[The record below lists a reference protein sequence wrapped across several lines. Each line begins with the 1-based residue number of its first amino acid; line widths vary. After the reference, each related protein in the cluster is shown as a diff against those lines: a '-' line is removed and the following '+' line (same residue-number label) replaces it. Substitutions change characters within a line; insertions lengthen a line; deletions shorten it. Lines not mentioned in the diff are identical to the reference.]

1 MDCLSRKTSAWQ
13 SCDSAAEIDSPRTC
27 ELKLLRARRVAYYES
42 IGILKTGSHE
52 NDSKSALKASP
63 RAPLGSKTNPS
74 ESQTSTSRGH
84 RQSPQ
89 SRAIED
95 TNMYQRLPKVADE
108 KTKEDRTKV
117 GQRVQQEGRRNS
129 CPSELDLSLL
139 DDVLVPE
146 TQKLRHVMNWAQR
159 FLTKC
164 HEGQELKSPP
174 ENSPFT
180 LSLLDQSKTVQDCP
194 QEAFMSSCH
203 PPSWSQ
209 DDSKI
214 HTNSQNSFNISS
226 IPTENLSETC
236 FSLDILSCF
245 EERKF
250 PGNWSSG
257 GQEVIFQ
264 KEKRPP
270 MSPLVGFRQPNFVQ
284 PPCDKLG
291 NSYSQSQG
299 DPGETG
305 TPFEFDNVQPQTKDS
320 CERSL
325 FEKANENWHGN
336 GYFWAPL
343 TDSSEDECTDENGK
357 NWKTFR
363 KDIQLRD
370 SKEIS
375 GISLSSRSPYTM
387 GLRSPKL
394 KGRWEANVSEKSNE
408 GEVAIWKPRD
418 FVSRFQTDSPWGTS
432 GSVLISKLSTNQ
444 FDSPVDDF
452 RMRKG
457 ESLSQELDFV
467 VSPRDLNY
475 RSGLQPEYVE
485 DKTFVGQAIRKSQE
499 VSINSGFDVG
509 ESKVQ
514 KRGQTEI
521 NETCQGNDSLIQISN
536 CQLNS
541 LGDPLENVTSKVCS
555 DCVSECELTLGHHCV
570 VCHNIR
576 VDQQINNRSPT
587 GIDWKLIQ
595 TPKVIAKE
603 MTYESKE
610 KNVFSNYPVSIELS
624 ETISENSL
632 SWQVGDG
639 GGYRISWD
647 DALPEKSEQRASVLE
662 MYFFYLHQLNRIRG
676 CNSEGGS
683 SSFSN
688 HFKGLSENNVGKVD
702 PEKKD
707 IGEEIRSSGESGVF
721 QAVGQ
726 RDVAKPQQENAHHV
740 EVETTEGQLFP
751 KSLSDPIK
759 ESKLHPEERPFSASI
774 KITSKATGYKN
785 YCEKSSVARSS
796 HKRGERELRSQ
807 NISRPSSAKTE
818 NRRST
823 NSLCPSGSTP
833 KYLCKNVHLD
843 LERETS
849 NKELNVTSCSG
860 PRLKGDKLLLY
871 ASTFCNRLTI
881 VDISWSGATDL
892 GVLALAEGASS
903 LQGLSINGC
912 QITDKAIRALVK
924 KHGKSLNK
932 LEVFGCHALTA
943 RCVGCLAL
951 SCPHL
956 QTLNIGRVPKITDA
970 CFAKILTNLKKVTT
984 LNVTGLEMVRDRI
997 VHLIVTQCPNLDCL
1011 VLSSCA
1017 WVTDISLLE
1026 ISTYLRTIRY
1036 LDVSECKKITDI
1048 GIQALA
1054 RGCHQLHY
1062 LDLSSTGISKRGV
1075 SLLASYCHGTLE
1087 CVKLSF
1093 CKEITLDVIRK
1104 LCRNCRRLKM
1114 LHLYGCCITP
1124 NLSSVKDIYKTVE
1137 IFHDGSASTC

>member
-849 NKELNVTSCSG
+849 NKKSQGDSALSVWQLLPDEIWICIFSLLSHKELSCIAQVCRRFRQLTSDDSFWKRIHISDCYSLNDDWLVTLGRHHPQSLTLHRCHDDIQAITDQGLKQFFHHCRESLKELNVTSCSG

-984 LNVTGLEMVRDRI
+984 LNVTGLEMRAYDGLSRRPPWQFMYQ
-997 VHLIVTQCPNLDCL
+997 HLLN
-1011 VLSSCA
+1011 
-1017 WVTDISLLE
+1017 
-1026 ISTYLRTIRY
+1026 RM
-1036 LDVSECKKITDI
+1036 
-1048 GIQALA
+1048 
-1054 RGCHQLHY
+1054 
-1062 LDLSSTGISKRGV
+1062 
-1075 SLLASYCHGTLE
+1075 
-1087 CVKLSF
+1087 
-1093 CKEITLDVIRK
+1093 
-1104 LCRNCRRLKM
+1104 RR
-1114 LHLYGCCITP
+1114 
-1124 NLSSVKDIYKTVE
+1124 
-1137 IFHDGSASTC
+1137 